1 MQVAQL
7 LRNCS
12 CSDHRAKNSAE
23 GTALPPPKY
32 RSIFFGHQVFWKA
45 FLTSA
50 DFIPE
55 ASGHKDSKF
64 VSNVFHSQNIIK
76 TKFNSV

>member
-1 MQVAQL
+1 L
-7 LRNCS
+7 FS
-12 CSDHRAKNSAE
+12 HRAKNSAE

-32 RSIFFGHQVFWKA
+32 RSIFSGHQGFWKA
-45 FLTSA
+45 FLTSV

-55 ASGHKDSKF
+55 ASGHKDSES
-64 VSNVFHSQNIIK
+64 VSNGFQSQNILK